1 MEEEFS
7 IEELREMLPLFHVGF
22 TDYTGIRA
30 VSIEKGKCI
39 CELEIEKHHLN
50 PISSIHGGVLYT
62 MADVVGGFVCRSMGH
77 KCLTTM
83 NSSIS
88 FLNAGLN
95 CKKIIGTGTAVKS
108 GKSTA
113 TVEVDITDQDG
124 KLLTKVI
131 STYFILDPA
140 QVKFLH
146 KD

>member
-83 NSSIS
+83 NSSVS

-95 CKKIIGTGTAVKS
+95 CEKIIGTGTVVKA
-108 GKSTA
+108 GKHTT
-113 TVEVDITDQDG
+113 TVEVDITDDKG
-124 KLLTKVI
+124 KLLTRVI
-131 STYFILDPA
+131 STYFILESSLLRP
-140 QVKFLH
+140 